1 MTAHFDHRMRIGGLR
16 ILDIG
21 FSADHIE
28 RDAGIVLRFFQG
40 ETALFPSC
48 ISMEGRL
55 Q

>member
-16 ILDIG
+16 ILDRG

-28 RDAGIVLRFFQG
+28 RAAGILLRFFQV